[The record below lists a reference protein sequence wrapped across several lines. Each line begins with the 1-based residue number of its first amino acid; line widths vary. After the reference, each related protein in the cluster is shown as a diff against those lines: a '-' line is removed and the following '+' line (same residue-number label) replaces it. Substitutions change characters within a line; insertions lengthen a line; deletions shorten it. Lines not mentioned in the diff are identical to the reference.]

1 MRKVIISILFLSI
14 IGISWAQKKGNSSNK
29 LEKQRIALL
38 NEIKNTEKRL
48 EELGKS
54 KINSLE
60 ALTVLQNKLEARSKL
75 LNNLNRQVASLD
87 NNITNTN
94 DDIFSLKKELGDLKT
109 HYAELVRFSYK
120 NRTAQNFVLFL
131 FSAKSFKDANRRLSY
146 VKQYRNYRAKQ
157 AKKIEVA
164 NLKLTKKAELLIA
177 KKQDK
182 AQAVNSQ
189 QEQTQAL
196 EKETTVQN
204 QMVEQFKGQEKTLK
218 KQLVSKKQTA
228 AQLNNAIA
236 NAIKREVELARKR
249 AIAEQ
254 IRKQKLAAEKKQ
266 KEEALALATKRKAE
280 ESKRAEIRRKKA
292 EAEAKRIALE
302 KKRLEEER
310 KKAAIA
316 AKKIVEEKKRQEER
330 ERKLALEKK
339 RAEEEAKK
347 LADLKKKRQ
356 EEERKAKQLAEAK
369 RKKREAELA
378 LQKKAEDERARK
390 LLAEKKRQEAQREK
404 LAEAKRRQRESEK
417 QLAREKKRREK
428 EEKRLALEK
437 AKNAKKAGAF
447 LNPRYVPTA
456 AEKEAMARKKAADL
470 KRAKEEL
477 KNNYTIALTSEERN
491 LSSNFAANQGKL
503 PWPVG
508 NGYISDHFG
517 KNKHP
522 VFNIYTEN
530 YGIDIKTKKGTPAY
544 AIFAGEVSSVIFIP
558 GAGQTVLVN
567 HGSFYTV
574 YSKLKNVS
582 VRKGQKVK
590 LKQVLGSVMTDE
602 TGNTKVHFE
611 VWRVGSN
618 GSPRK
623 ENPEVW
629 VKRR

>member
-1 MRKVIISILFLSI
+1 LRKVIISILFLSI